1 MYFVAGRGVFV
12 TEGRE
17 IPAGASIV
25 IVIGLDQDAK
35 RFEIAKKLGAD
46 HIVNGSKEDV
56 VERVKEITKAI
67 PFDYSL
73 TGEEFKR
80 GGIGMEKKKVVLGM
94 VIGLFCLTFV
104 VASTLA
110 APIEIKFGHVDS
122 PDVCI
127 SKKGAAGAAFKNL
140 VEAETTGAVDVKVFP
155 AGQLGNERE
164 LIEGTKI
171 GTIQMSMVSAAI
183 AGFYKEAQV
192 LDIPYLFSSAP
203 VAWKVMDGWF
213 GKEMAADCL
222 KKTGMRVLAYGETGF
237 RNFTNSNRP
246 IKSPGDM
253 KGLKIR
259 VMEAPVYVNMVKAL
273 GAAPTPIAWTETYTA
288 LQQKVVD
295 GQENPVS
302 VIMMVKFYEVQK
314 YLTLDGHSYG
324 VDFILINDKFYQ
336 TLTKETQQIIK
347 ASAINAG
354 WIGRGVQQLN
364 SAIGVA
370 DLKAKG
376 MEVYSPNPKERAM
389 FREAAQKPVIEYIE
403 KQIGKAWI
411 DKLMKA
417 VKEAEAELVK

>member
-1 MYFVAGRGVFV
+1 MV
-12 TEGRE
+12 
-17 IPAGASIV
+17 
-25 IVIGLDQDAK
+25 K
-35 RFEIAKKLGAD
+35 RKMLLGTA
-46 HIVNGSKEDV
+46 V
-56 VERVKEITKAI
+56 
-67 PFDYSL
+67 
-73 TGEEFKR
+73 
-80 GGIGMEKKKVVLGM
+80 
-94 VIGLFCLTFV
+94 GLFCLTFIV
-104 VASTLA
+104 GLALA
-110 APIEIKFGHVDS
+110 APVEIKFGHVDS

-140 VEAETTGAVDVKVFP
+140 VEAETIGAVDVKVFP

-237 RNFTNSNRP
+237 RNFTNSSRP
-246 IKSPGDM
+246 IKSPADM

-336 TLTKETQQIIK
+336 TLPKEIQQIVK

-354 WIGRGVQQLN
+354 WVGRGVQQLN

-417 VKEAEAELVK
+417 VKEAEAELAK